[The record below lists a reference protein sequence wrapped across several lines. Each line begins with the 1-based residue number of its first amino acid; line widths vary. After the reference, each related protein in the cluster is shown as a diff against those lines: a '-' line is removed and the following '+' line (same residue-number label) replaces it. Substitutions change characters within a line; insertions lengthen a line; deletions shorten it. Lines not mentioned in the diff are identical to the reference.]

1 MSRHQSNVQSTH
13 RLSLFHRLLLHI
25 KVYWLDAVGDGC
37 VRTVTFDDVYVVFQ
51 AVGGLMTVIAGIDDT
66 DEMILG
72 DVMNCLQQVMSETLG
87 EGHHE
92 NSIADSENFAKLS
105 ICIDEM
111 VPEVRSWI
119 WMLTE
124 RGNLAIHF
132 HAQYPLKLLVRIILT
147 RYCIVIT
154 GNHRLPYTRDNTK
167 TKQTKKSLNI

>member
-1 MSRHQSNVQSTH
+1 M
-13 RLSLFHRLLLHI
+13 
-25 KVYWLDAVGDGC
+25 YWLDAVSDGC

-66 DEMILG
+66 DEMILA

-87 EGHHE
+87 EGHLE
-92 NSIADSENFAKLS
+92 NSIADSENYAKLS

-119 WMLTE
+119 WIPTE
-124 RGNLAIHF
+124 RGNLAMIF
-132 HAQYPLKLLVRIILT
+132 YAQYQFKLLIRIIST

-154 GNHRLPYTRDNTK
+154 GNHPLPYTRDHTK
-167 TKQTKKSLNI
+167 TKQT